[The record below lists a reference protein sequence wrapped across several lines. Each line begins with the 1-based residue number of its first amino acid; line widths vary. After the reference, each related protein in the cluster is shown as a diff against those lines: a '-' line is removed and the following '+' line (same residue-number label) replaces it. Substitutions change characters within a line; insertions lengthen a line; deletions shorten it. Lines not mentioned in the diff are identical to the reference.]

1 MNKISIYKIN
11 RLVAIT
17 AFLMVLVG
25 TQSCK
30 KVLDKRDLS
39 AIPEDLVWNDL
50 ALSTQFLN
58 SIYFNTSTS
67 NTFSWPDP
75 LNHNSDEAGGG
86 TGVMYGQLTVSSV
99 DFWTTP
105 YTTIRSINLLLQKV
119 PTTPYPQSDKDKL
132 KGQALFL
139 RAWTYFQLISR
150 YGGVPL
156 VLTPQTLEEDLNV
169 KRNKT
174 SECIVQITKDLDEAA
189 TLLPVSWATDDEGRI
204 TKGAALAF
212 KGRVLL
218 HYASEQFTPVQQQAR
233 WQAAFDANKA
243 AMDAL
248 TQQGAALMPSFAG
261 LWFIEGNANKEAIL
275 VTRYNNPGRVQTRDA
290 AVRPLEESQNYSG
303 GDQPTLQLVN
313 AFPMKNGLPIT
324 DPNSGYDPKTYWLNR
339 DPRFATTV
347 VHNGDLWALSGKS
360 GRVQWTFK
368 GAEAQGG
375 TSTGFY
381 SKKAIFEGY
390 KPFDAERS
398 GTDWIEI
405 RFAEVM
411 LNYAETANEI
421 GNTQIGYDMLMAIRK
436 RAGID
441 AGANNLYGLKAGMSQ
456 SEMRKAILDER
467 LLEFAFE
474 GKREQDLRRRRLYAS
489 LLNGKKRTGYNITLT
504 QFGGRAQDFFTA
516 YATGNINLTTS
527 YFNYFQETEM
537 PIDLTNTINFKD
549 EYYFYAIPQTH
560 LQKNPNLQQTKGWEG
575 GTFDPLQ

>member
-1 MNKISIYKIN
+1 MNKILIYKIN
-11 RLVAIT
+11 RLVVLT
-17 AFLMVLVG
+17 AFLMVFVG

-30 KVLDKRDLS
+30 KVLDKRDLG

-58 SIYFNTSTS
+58 NIYLNVLPG
-67 NTFSWPDP
+67 WPDP
-75 LNHNSDEAGGG
+75 FNHNSDEAGGG

-99 DFWTTP
+99 DFWTVP
-105 YTTIRSINLLLQKV
+105 YTTIRSINLLLQKT
-119 PTTPYPQSDKDKL
+119 PTAPYQQSDKDKL
-132 KGQALFL
+132 RGQALFL
-139 RAWTYFQLISR
+139 RAWVYFQMVSR

-156 VLTPQTLEEDLNV
+156 VLTPQSLEEDLNV

-189 TLLPVSWATDDEGRI
+189 ALLPVSWATDDEGRI

-233 WQAAFDANKA
+233 WQTAFDANKA

-248 TQQGAALMPSFAG
+248 PQQGAALMPSFASM
-261 LWFIEGNANKEAIL
+261 WFIEGSANKEAIL
-275 VTRYNNPGRVQTRDA
+275 VTRYNNPGRLQTRDA
-290 AVRPLEESQNYSG
+290 AVRPLEESQNYTG

-324 DPNSGYDPKTYWLNR
+324 DPNSGYDPKSYWLNR

-368 GAEAQGG
+368 GAEVQGG
-375 TSTGFY
+375 SSTSFY
-381 SKKAIFEGY
+381 TKKGIFEGY

-421 GNTQIGYDMLMAIRK
+421 GNTQIGYDMLTAIRK

-441 AGANNLYGLKAGMSQ
+441 AGANNLYGLKTGMTQ

-489 LLNGKKRTGYNITLT
+489 LLNGKKRTGYDVSLIK
-504 QFGGRAQDFFTA
+504 FDGKPQDFFTA
-516 YATGNINLTTS
+516 YATGTINLKT
-527 YFNYFQETEM
+527 NYFDYFKETEM

-549 EYYFYAIPQTH
+549 EYYFYAIPQIH
-560 LQKNPNLQQTKGWEG
+560 LQKNPSLQQTKGWES